1 MSTKITI
8 HDELIKDFS
17 PSFDHPVSFTV
28 WSKPVQLLRDDYTI
42 NIVNLSSRLKD
53 RMKTLYKAEIW

>member
-8 HDELIKDFS
+8 HDELINDLS
-17 PSFDHPVSFTV
+17 PLFDHPVSFTV

-42 NIVNLSSRLKD
+42 NIVNLSSRLND